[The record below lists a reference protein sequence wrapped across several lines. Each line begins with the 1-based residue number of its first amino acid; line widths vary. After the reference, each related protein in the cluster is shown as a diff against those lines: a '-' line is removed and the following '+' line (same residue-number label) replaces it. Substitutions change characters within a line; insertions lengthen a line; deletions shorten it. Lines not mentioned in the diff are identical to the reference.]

1 MSLSPK
7 PQCRTQFSVAHIL
20 SPFEEAFRKVSAMDV
35 PSTFGVSFSNAYRQQ
50 QQQQQQLHEQQQQQH
65 QPGQQH
71 HNHQH
76 QTHHHHHQQQQQLL
90 QQHGQ
95 DHQLH
100 HHPHHHHHHHHHQ
113 HLNQSLAQHQQTAPS
128 SFHHGSVQSYGAL
141 GAGLGGLADIHHG
154 YTDAT
159 STSSAAWLSPAQ
171 EAVRFH
177 SISRFVH
184 GASTSVS
191 SATPSDPERGSGVH
205 AGAGVPFLQAGV
217 RMRKRRV
224 LFSQGQVYELE
235 RRFKLQKYLSAP
247 EREHLASMIHLTP
260 TQVKIWF
267 QNHRYKMKRQ
277 TKEKTPGALRQST
290 TADGG
295 EVSLSPRTIGG
306 SPEDVKKELKSAQE
320 RLESASVGSEGS
332 GHALAAERGMFPC
345 ANFSGHP
352 SGQQQQ
358 QQQQPPPHQHHH
370 HLQMSSP
377 PHQAA
382 AASRLLAASH
392 ACDYEGLLQAT
403 GGALSCGRLW

>member
-1 MSLSPK
+1 MSQSPK

-50 QQQQQQLHEQQQQQH
+50 QQQQQLHEQQQQQH

-76 QTHHHHHQQQQQLL
+76 QTHQQQQQQQHLL
-90 QQHGQ
+90 QQQQQHGQ

-113 HLNQSLAQHQQTAPS
+113 HLNQSLAQHQHTAP

-141 GAGLGGLADIHHG
+141 GAGLGSLADIHHC

-171 EAVRFH
+171 EAARFH

-191 SATPSDPERGSGVH
+191 SATPGDPERGSGVH

-235 RRFKLQKYLSAP
+235 RRFKQQKYLSAP

-277 TKEKTPGALRQST
+277 TKEKTPGALRQA
-290 TADGG
+290 TADSG

-306 SPEDVKKELKSAQE
+306 SPEDVKKEAKAAQAQ
-320 RLESASVGSEGS
+320 LEAAAASVGSEGS

-345 ANFSGHP
+345 ANFSGH
-352 SGQQQQ
+352 SSS
-358 QQQQPPPHQHHH
+358 QQQQPQHH